1 MCLQEN
7 ERKRHFLLSLG
18 YGDPSPTGE
27 WYIQWTDPL
36 PGGKRPQWKTEKG
49 RCRTGTV
56 ETKTGTCTTC
66 NSHGDLD

>member
-1 MCLQEN
+1 MSSRER
-7 ERKRHFLLSLG
+7 ERKGSLYHDFLFSLG

-49 RCRTGTV
+49 RRRTGTV
-56 ETKTGTCTTC
+56 ETKTGTF
-66 NSHGDLD
+66 NI